1 MKTSASLKSDRINI
15 RLSGTVKTLLERA
28 ASVEGKTVSNY
39 ILNSAL
45 ERAEETVRKHDTISL
60 NAKNSEIFLN
70 ALSGDIS
77 FNKKLSDVLKE
88 HSRRITSK

>member
-77 FNKKLSDVLKE
+77 FNKKFSDVLKE

>member
-15 RLSGTVKTLLERA
+15 RLSGTIKTLLERA

-39 ILNSAL
+39 ILNCAL
-45 ERAEETVRKHDTISL
+45 ERAEETVRKHDSISL
-60 NAKNSEIFLN
+60 NVRNSEIFLN

-77 FNKKLSDVLKE
+77 FNKKLSDVFKE
-88 HSRRITSK
+88 HSQRIISK

>member
-15 RLSGTVKTLLERA
+15 RLSGTNKTLLERA

-39 ILNSAL
+39 VLNCAL

-60 NAKNSEIFLN
+60 NARNSETFLN
-70 ALSGDIS
+70 ALSGDVS
-77 FNKKLSDVLKE
+77 FNKKLTDTFEE
-88 HSRRITSK
+88 HSRWVINK